1 MLRDEQDMAFQQSLE
16 LDRER
21 RRQAEMAQIEQMER
35 EASARLEQQASLD
48 LLEAK
53 KRRLP
58 VEPAADDADALAL
71 VIRLPSGTR
80 LKRRFSRADAMGSV
94 FDFVDVE
101 GDSEL
106 TAGKYQLVTNF
117 PRKVFELGV
126 VASLSELFS
135 SKQEA
140 LFVEQA
146 PA

>member
-1 MLRDEQDMAFQQSLE
+1 
-16 LDRER
+16 
-21 RRQAEMAQIEQMER
+21 MAQIEQMER

-101 GDSEL
+101 GD
-106 TAGKYQLVTNF
+106 
-117 PRKVFELGV
+117 
-126 VASLSELFS
+126 
-135 SKQEA
+135 
-140 LFVEQA
+140 
-146 PA
+146 